1 MFSFLSS
8 ENHASDFFFQKNKLE
23 RKIDTLL
30 LKNVIQCF
38 FSFNCSGICTPFS
51 SINFDIFFTKVENDY
66 NFWIMFIS
74 AKVAKKMSPSGE
86 NSDPTIIGGDFTPA
100 TISSFSQKRTLPMPP
115 KEPRK
120 YLTSFKFDNLCNYE
134 TKLQAQNSRVTE
146 HFKFSLKCNWLKNS

>member
-1 MFSFLSS
+1 
-8 ENHASDFFFQKNKLE
+8 
-23 RKIDTLL
+23 
-30 LKNVIQCF
+30 
-38 FSFNCSGICTPFS
+38 
-51 SINFDIFFTKVENDY
+51 
-66 NFWIMFIS
+66 MFIS

-134 TKLQAQNSRVTE
+134 TKLQARNSRLKE
-146 HFKFSLKCNWLKNS
+146 HFKFFLNVIA